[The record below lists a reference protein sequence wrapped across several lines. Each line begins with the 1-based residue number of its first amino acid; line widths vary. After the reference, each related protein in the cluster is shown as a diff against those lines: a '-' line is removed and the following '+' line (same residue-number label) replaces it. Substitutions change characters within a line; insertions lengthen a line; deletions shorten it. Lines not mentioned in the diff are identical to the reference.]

1 MHYVKG
7 FLSNFELKSAFLKKI
22 EIMMTLQIV
31 MEKYYAKTV
40 ENTANIFWKAYV
52 KKRFQMTYLGHMDN
66 KTISS

>member
-1 MHYVKG
+1 
-7 FLSNFELKSAFLKKI
+7 
-22 EIMMTLQIV
+22 MTLQIV